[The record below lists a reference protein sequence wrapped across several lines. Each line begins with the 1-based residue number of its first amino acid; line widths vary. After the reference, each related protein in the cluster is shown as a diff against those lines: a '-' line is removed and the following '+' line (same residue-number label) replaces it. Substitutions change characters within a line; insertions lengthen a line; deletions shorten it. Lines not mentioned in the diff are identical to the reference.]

1 MDVIPTLRIRL
12 SRGLITVESNETGFE
27 ERHVRA
33 LCDIN
38 HSTKTDRKVTD
49 NDSIGEKGI
58 GKCTFAL
65 LEGRLISRFQIGLFR
80 RGSCLLVLQWI

>member
-1 MDVIPTLRIRL
+1 MSAELYSDRTHFILELIQNADDNEYDIGVIPTLRIRL
-12 SRGLITVESNETGFE
+12 SRGMITVESNETGFE

-38 HSTKTDRKVTD
+38 HSTKKDRKVTE

-58 GKCTFAL
+58 GKLT
-65 LEGRLISRFQIGLFR
+65 S
-80 RGSCLLVLQWI
+80 V